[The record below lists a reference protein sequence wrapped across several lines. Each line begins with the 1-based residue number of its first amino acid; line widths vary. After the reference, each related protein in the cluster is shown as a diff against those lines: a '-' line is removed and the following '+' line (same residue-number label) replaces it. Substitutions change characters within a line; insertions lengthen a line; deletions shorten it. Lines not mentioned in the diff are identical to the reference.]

1 MEHEK
6 TKEIPWLVLRDL
18 SRPNAKNPAYKALQS
33 VPGLEED
40 LFIPMKRQ
48 TYVSGGKR
56 LVREVPYMFDLIFV
70 HRKREEVD
78 AIISKIP
85 GLQYR
90 YRRGC
95 RISDSLSVADAE
107 MSRFKKAVESAELV
121 EYYTPAEVSP
131 VLYGK
136 KIRIVGG
143 NLDGLTGRLMTRQ
156 GSKVKRLIIDLE
168 ECNLSAA
175 VQVETEYIQVVE

>member
-1 MEHEK
+1 MESEK
-6 TKEIPWLVLRDL
+6 PKVDRWLVLRDL

-33 VPGLEED
+33 MPGMEED

-48 TYVSGGKR
+48 AYVQGGKR
-56 LVREVPYMFDLIFV
+56 LVREVPYMYDLIFV
-70 HRKREEVD
+70 RRTREELDMLLV
-78 AIISKIP
+78 KLP

-95 RISDSLSVADAE
+95 KITDTLSVADAE
-107 MSRFKKAVESAELV
+107 MSRFKKAVESADIV
-121 EYYTPAEVSP
+121 EYFTPAEVP
-131 VLYGK
+131 LELYGK

-143 NLDGLTGRLMTRQ
+143 KLDGITGRLMTKQ

-168 ECNLSAA
+168 ECSLSAA
-175 VQVETEYIQVVE
+175 VQVESEYIQLVK